1 MLVNTDTIAIEFVGR
16 SKYFLVPGPPTK
28 DYYRISITRTIS
40 IQFHLIAAAKSNR
53 PGVELGTMA
62 NLLNALNSEARA
74 PLLRGYPCSTLEL
87 RWHGNL
93 FRAIVSDRNNLFL
106 WRIIKNFQSQTHANI
121 KLSAF
126 ANCYLLVHRRRRQ
139 GKLSFVKKLYDKLNS
154 AHISFTAT
162 PCTPREPWINTLP
175 QNIHASTFHY
185 KIYKGNLRLR
195 ISLRAP
201 PVLS

>member
-53 PGVELGTMA
+53 RGVELGTMA

-87 RWHGNL
+87 RWHGCL

-106 WRIIKNFQSQTHANI
+106 
-121 KLSAF
+121 
-126 ANCYLLVHRRRRQ
+126 
-139 GKLSFVKKLYDKLNS
+139 
-154 AHISFTAT
+154 
-162 PCTPREPWINTLP
+162 
-175 QNIHASTFHY
+175 
-185 KIYKGNLRLR
+185 
-195 ISLRAP
+195 
-201 PVLS
+201 